1 MLFSALWQLAK
12 ILSRFLKKS
21 SVLTDI
27 SNLPDSW
34 GQLSDPPPPP
44 TRLIRPLSIAFNS
57 RDTPGVSNAEELAI
71 FFSTWDKKKIKYVS
85 QIFGNGSPSN
95 SGGV

>member
-1 MLFSALWQLAK
+1 MSFSALWQLAK
-12 ILSRFLKKS
+12 FLSRFLKKS

-34 GQLSDPPPPP
+34 GHPSDLSPPP
-44 TRLIRPLSIAFNS
+44 TPLIRPLSIALNS

-71 FFSTWDKKKIKYVS
+71 FFSTWDKKKKYVS
-85 QIFGNGSPSN
+85 
-95 SGGV
+95 